1 MKDNP
6 DNNNKDQNKNE
17 NKRNSA
23 NILISFNSAKIVNKQ
38 FTSEK
43 ISNKNEPNFIKR
55 NSPIQQ
61 MSLFN
66 LNPLKEESNNSFN
79 TNQSGMLFQENNY
92 KIYPNYSPL
101 TPQLIPNDLKNY
113 SKKNF
118 PSKEEVCKGNPE
130 YSQKLKIPSS
140 SPITQY
146 FNMDNIFNKD
156 FGFKLETPNSNN
168 MGETPISHLSN
179 MSQNDMFNCS
189 PSDFFNRGTNVEMGK
204 SINKIN
210 ISEQDNDD
218 DKNKNV
224 KEEGDE
230 LYTMKLDNED
240 NNFKDD
246 NNMIL
251 NKINEM
257 KHKKKD
263 KIKAS
268 NNSKQPKLKK
278 KINNNESKLIKK
290 EELIKDEINNNI
302 NEKKEIDNKIED
314 LNNNFEL
321 LGINN
326 DIQIKGNKNII
337 KEENSSSILISP
349 EMTKKFEEYID
360 DNYESPVILNIDEK
374 QKTNNK
380 IDENK
385 NIILNNPENN
395 NNTFN
400 NEKKNNLN
408 YLPNNNKDNLN
419 FINSMNINCTNL
431 NINNFTNLSK
441 NAENNNFNEA
451 NQQLLY
457 YIQQQNNQNN
467 VGNVGYNNNN
477 FNKNKKPKMPY
488 KNTNNNTSNDIY
500 NEQQRMNYFN
510 LMNGMNVNNNQYF
523 PQNNMNNMNNNG
535 YPYYYNNNNNSS
547 NNNNNNQPNINNDYN
562 KRKKIK
568 KLDGN
573 MYFNKPLSY
582 LAKNLN
588 SLGKDQGAC
597 RYLQKLLDENPLETI
612 QYLYDPL
619 CENLLQLINDQFGN
633 YLIQKIIT
641 YLNEDQILYMLQII
655 SQSFFEIA
663 SNNYGTRV
671 LQKIIDYIKTAK
683 LANYFYQLMK
693 PLIIPLLKELNGTF
707 AVQKF
712 ATLHRQYSNEI
723 NEIIVENSH
732 VLATHRHG
740 CCVVQKYLEIND
752 PLMTP
757 KLLDKLVE
765 NCLLLIIDQ
774 FGNYVIQT
782 ILAMGNKKYGNKI
795 AEKITENVV
804 YYAKHKYSSNVVEKC
819 FNYCD
824 GNYKLN
830 LMMNVQ
836 KKENLIELI
845 LDEHG
850 NYVVQ
855 KVLSLSPPVTQKN
868 MLKLIIPV
876 FEKLKRCPYGDRV
889 INRLIATYPIITD
902 SNFMSEI

>member
-23 NILISFNSAKIVNKQ
+23 NIPISFNSAKIVNKQ

-55 NSPIQQ
+55 NSPIQP

-210 ISEQDNDD
+210 ISEQDNED

-290 EELIKDEINNNI
+290 EELIKDEINNNNI

-326 DIQIKGNKNII
+326 DSQIKGNKNII

-523 PQNNMNNMNNNG
+523 PQNNMNNINNNNG
-535 YPYYYNNNNNSS
+535 YPYYYNNNNNNS
-547 NNNNNNQPNINNDYN
+547 NSNNQPNMNNDYN

>member
-1 MKDNP
+1 MK
-6 DNNNKDQNKNE
+6 NNNENNKKDKNKNE
-17 NKRNSA
+17 NKIEAA
-23 NILISFNSAKIVNKQ
+23 NMPISFNSAKIVNKQ

-55 NSPIQQ
+55 NSPIQP

-263 KIKAS
+263 KIKTS

-302 NEKKEIDNKIED
+302 NEKKEIDNKI
-314 LNNNFEL
+314 
-321 LGINN
+321 
-326 DIQIKGNKNII
+326 
-337 KEENSSSILISP
+337 
-349 EMTKKFEEYID
+349 
-360 DNYESPVILNIDEK
+360 
-374 QKTNNK
+374 
-380 IDENK
+380 DENK
-385 NIILNNPENN
+385 NVILNNPENN

-400 NEKKNNLN
+400 NEKKNDLN

-457 YIQQQNNQNN
+457 YIQQQNNQSN

-477 FNKNKKPKMPY
+477 FNKHKKPKMPY

-547 NNNNNNQPNINNDYN
+547 NNNNNQPNINNDYN